1 MHLRVS
7 AGLFVA
13 FSSMAFSQTATP
25 PQAFEVASIKP
36 AAPPTDGRIMVRMGG
51 DAGRVTYTNVSLMNV
66 ITNAFKVR
74 EHQVSGPPWL
84 ATERFDI
91 TATLPAGV
99 ARDQVPAMLQTLL
112 ADRFK
117 LTFHKESKVLPAYA
131 LMPAKGGLKL
141 SEAEPETASGSSGE
155 PRPGPPEPGAKG
167 ALPRGGMRMMMGP
180 RGRHMTGKISM
191 QQLADSLSNWMDRPV
206 LNMTDAKG
214 VYDVDLEWSGD
225 DGPRGMMAMRGPGGP
240 GPGGPEGGPRPEG
253 APRPENHDESADA
266 PSIFTALQDKLG
278 LRLDSRKAPVDI
290 LIIDHAEK
298 VPTEN

>member
-13 FSSMAFSQTATP
+13 LSAIAFSQTATP
-25 PQAFEVASIKP
+25 PIAFEVASIKP

-131 LMPAKGGLKL
+131 LVPAKGGLKL
-141 SEAEPETASGSSGE
+141 SEAEPETAASGSSGE
-155 PRPGPPEPGAKG
+155 LRPGPPGPNTP
-167 ALPRGGMRMMMGP
+167 LPRGGMRMMMGP

-191 QQLADSLSNWMDRPV
+191 QQVADSLSNWMDRPV
-206 LNMTDAKG
+206 LDMTEAKG

-225 DGPRGMMAMRGPGGP
+225 DGPRGMMGLR

-253 APRPENHDESADA
+253 APRPEIHDESADA

-278 LRLDSRKAPVDI
+278 LKLDSRKAPVDI